1 MANTSNNNNNWEIM
15 LVIVF
20 NNFTLK
26 KLYTFHNIYILGYLS
41 NVIFESY

>member
-20 NNFTLK
+20 NIFTLK
-26 KLYTFHNIYILGYLS
+26 NYTHFITFIYW
-41 NVIFESY
+41 VIYQM